1 MEIPSLGVES
11 ELLLPAYTRTTAKP
25 DLSRI
30 CDLHHS
36 SRQCQ
41 ILNPLSEARDRTSNL
56 IVPSWIRFC
65 CAMPGTPQNILIN
78 TFFRGGELLRWCT
91 NLQLCASVN
100 SLWLYFFKLKK
111 FFLNSKKKGRKNT
124 WRLCDVIK
132 NKLKL

>member
-1 MEIPSLGVES
+1 MHLLLKEVPRLGVES

-56 IVPSWIRFC
+56 IVPSWI
-65 CAMPGTPQNILIN
+65 PGLAQWADDPA
-78 TFFRGGELLRWCT
+78 
-91 NLQLCASVN
+91 LQ
-100 SLWLYFFKLKK
+100 
-111 FFLNSKKKGRKNT
+111 
-124 WRLCDVIK
+124 
-132 NKLKL
+132 